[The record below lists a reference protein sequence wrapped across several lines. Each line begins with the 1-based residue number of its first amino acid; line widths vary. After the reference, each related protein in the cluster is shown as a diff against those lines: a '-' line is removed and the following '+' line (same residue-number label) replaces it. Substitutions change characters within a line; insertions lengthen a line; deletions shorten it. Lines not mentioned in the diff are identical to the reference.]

1 MSRHFYLPVLAIPLF
16 LLACVRCETMPAQSG
31 SIVIMTYNL
40 QTLFD
45 PVDQGGEY
53 EEFRVSTGA
62 WNEALYKTRLTALA
76 SAIAA
81 ASLPGGSGKGP
92 DVLVVQEAENARVLR
107 DLAEAAGGYPYIGSS
122 PDEDANLGCGV
133 LSRYPITGVHAHRVR
148 KPDGAPSSV
157 PRYLLEVE
165 LDIGGRTLV
174 VMAAH
179 LKSKLGG
186 AEETEAE
193 RRAATAFASMLIG
206 TRLATD
212 PSLAL
217 VVAGDFNENPDEFGR
232 VGQAYPTA
240 LMAPDAG
247 PGPWL
252 LISSDREAVASS
264 STSAVLP
271 ADSALVESS
280 PVLYCPWEEGGGYS
294 YRYQGESERIDQ
306 LLLSPGLMAGGDCPL
321 AFASFSAKP
330 PEFAVDTEGNPL
342 GWNTRSGSG
351 YSDHL
356 PIRVRLSLSP

>member
-1 MSRHFYLPVLAIPLF
+1 MSRPRYLPIAAIPLF
-16 LLACVRCETMPAQSG
+16 LFACVRCETTPAASG
-31 SIVIMTYNL
+31 SVVIMSYNL

-62 WNEALYKTRLTALA
+62 WSEALYTKRLAALA
-76 SAIAA
+76 SAVAA

-107 DLAEAAGGYPYIGSS
+107 DLAEAAGGYPYIAAS

-133 LSRYPITGVHAHRVR
+133 LSRYPITAVRAHRVR

-165 LDIGGRTLV
+165 LDIGGRSLV
-174 VMAAH
+174 LIAAH

-193 RRAATAFASMLIG
+193 RRAATAFASMLVG
-206 TRLATD
+206 TRLADD
-212 PSLAL
+212 PSLA
-217 VVAGDFNENPDEFGR
+217 VVIAGDFNENPDEFERIGR
-232 VGQAYPTA
+232 AYPTA

-252 LISSDREAVASS
+252 LISGDRGSFG
-264 STSAVLP
+264 TGSAV
-271 ADSALVESS
+271 ADSALVARA

-294 YRYQGESERIDQ
+294 YRYRGECERIDQ
-306 LLLSPGLMAGGDCPL
+306 LLLSPGLVSDGGCPL
-321 AFASFSAKP
+321 GFQAFSAEP
-330 PEFAVDTEGNPL
+330 PEFAIDADGNPL
-342 GWNTRSGSG
+342 GWNARSGSG

-356 PIRVRLSLSP
+356 PIRVRLTLLPW